1 MTQLHKRF
9 SAEQVKVLLK
19 GYQQGSLTRIEIQE
33 MLGVGKT
40 RFFAI
45 LKQYQHSPEKY
56 DLKYIRPTGRRL
68 SAETEQA
75 VKAELKREKELVEDP
90 DLPISS
96 YD

>member
-56 DLKYIRPTGRRL
+56 DLKLYPPNRSATVGRNRTSGESGTETGKGTRGG
-68 SAETEQA
+68 S
-75 VKAELKREKELVEDP
+75 
-90 DLPISS
+90 
-96 YD
+96 